1 MFLPHFLT
9 DRRAAALPSLWKAK
23 SERVPPSSCVCT
35 VYYTRERGR
44 VNHVWRIFS
53 GLEEEEEGG
62 REEEGIFQK
71 RKRSFSPYNRC
82 GPFARFIKTKCELG
96 FFPLGV
102 QTCNGFPAYVNC
114 VLCNFR
120 IKCCLVLEQSALVQC
135 NLCIISI
142 PIRSHSSCFLSL
154 SQCCAERP
162 FSEQDK
168 GERREK
174 RKKRPTVWK
183 PKKEIQSATSYFF
196 EKSTCTTVNVRIA
209 DFFESS
215 SEKI

>member
-1 MFLPHFLT
+1 MCDEFSRGWK
-9 DRRAAALPSLWKAK
+9 RRRK
-23 SERVPPSSCVCT
+23 
-35 VYYTRERGR
+35 
-44 VNHVWRIFS
+44 
-53 GLEEEEEGG
+53 
-62 REEEGIFQK
+62 EEGIFQK

-183 PKKEIQSATSYFF
+183 PKKEIQSATSYFLKKVHVLQLMLEVQISLKVTRKNIF
-196 EKSTCTTVNVRIA
+196 LELCTC
-209 DFFESS
+209 SLS
-215 SEKI
+215 